1 MAAAGISSARQRNPR
16 GFMALLS
23 SAACEWFLMFL
34 LFVDAALSYLL
45 TKFARYCELQTP
57 CLLCSRL
64 DHVFGNKKPGYY
76 QSLLCSNHREEIS
89 SLVYCHV
96 HGNLADVRGMCE
108 ECFVSLASENRLTMN
123 KTWMDMYTKKN
134 PLASSLGPWSCSC
147 CNKSWKT
154 RSSPQKLVQLTPVG
168 CGASTVSVKSPLP
181 RTPGCSQ
188 FNKQDSFKKI
198 RDQLSGPKSPCSPGK
213 IGVNHLSNVGYT
225 ELKLTSDSESEV
237 ASDDEGGY
245 YGLCRTNSS
254 NSGNGGHPAKTFVQK
269 SSTDG
274 VALGKTHQS
283 AEPDQFDL
291 DQSMQFNANK
301 DSILISHRN
310 HSLGEL
316 DWEPFSPKPHSPIM
330 PKVMPLDDTPQLSEV
345 SEVPHASGEISK
357 PNISHFHMSGPSS
370 LSDCIPFTSL
380 PSSPSAVKIPE
391 VNMTDSNHKGHNS
404 VINDTTVTTGNSDDR
419 ASETPTH
426 MNLVDASAVRYRDG
440 EIYHM
445 PAEQF
450 VSSSDSPRIAEEA
463 KSLLQTSAPE
473 MDFLKNRAYDHHD
486 DIQRSDGSSFDG
498 KHVLQKTT
506 SLERSESGS
515 ESGDGFIL
523 SEIEGESMVDRLQR
537 QVEHDQKA
545 LKDLY
550 KELEEERN
558 AAAIAANEAMAMINR
573 LQEEKAALHMK
584 ASQHLRMMEEQA
596 EYDME
601 ALERAN
607 DLLVEKDKETQDLE
621 AQLEQYRKMYS
632 DGSGVSD
639 LQKDDFK
646 LKGSKGIVENHTVA
660 QVENNRIRFC
670 DSKAAK
676 KSLVLNFKNEKI
688 YISP

>member
-1 MAAAGISSARQRNPR
+1 
-16 GFMALLS
+16 
-23 SAACEWFLMFL
+23 
-34 LFVDAALSYLL
+34 
-45 TKFARYCELQTP
+45 
-57 CLLCSRL
+57 
-64 DHVFGNKKPGYY
+64 
-76 QSLLCSNHREEIS
+76 
-89 SLVYCHV
+89 
-96 HGNLADVRGMCE
+96 
-108 ECFVSLASENRLTMN
+108 
-123 KTWMDMYTKKN
+123 
-134 PLASSLGPWSCSC
+134 
-147 CNKSWKT
+147 
-154 RSSPQKLVQLTPVG
+154 
-168 CGASTVSVKSPLP
+168 
-181 RTPGCSQ
+181 
-188 FNKQDSFKKI
+188 
-198 RDQLSGPKSPCSPGK
+198 
-213 IGVNHLSNVGYT
+213 
-225 ELKLTSDSESEV
+225 
-237 ASDDEGGY
+237 
-245 YGLCRTNSS
+245 
-254 NSGNGGHPAKTFVQK
+254 
-269 SSTDG
+269 
-274 VALGKTHQS
+274 
-283 AEPDQFDL
+283 
-291 DQSMQFNANK
+291 
-301 DSILISHRN
+301 
-310 HSLGEL
+310 
-316 DWEPFSPKPHSPIM
+316 
-330 PKVMPLDDTPQLSEV
+330 
-345 SEVPHASGEISK
+345 
-357 PNISHFHMSGPSS
+357 
-370 LSDCIPFTSL
+370 
-380 PSSPSAVKIPE
+380 
-391 VNMTDSNHKGHNS
+391 MTDSNHKGHNS
-404 VINDTTVTTGNSDDR
+404 VIDDTTVTTGNSDDR

-426 MNLVDASAVRYRDG
+426 MNLVDASAVRYIDG

-450 VSSSDSPRIAEEA
+450 VSSSGSPRIAEEA

>member
-16 GFMALLS
+16 GYMALLS

-89 SLVYCHV
+89 SLVHCYI

-108 ECFVSLASENRLTMN
+108 ECFVSLAAENRLTMN
-123 KTWMDMYTKKN
+123 KSWMDMYMKKN
-134 PLASSLGPWSCSC
+134 PLASSSGPWRCSC
-147 CNKSWKT
+147 CNKSWKA
-154 RSSPQKLVQLTPVG
+154 RSSAQKLVQLTPVG
-168 CGASTVSVKSPLP
+168 CGASTASVKPHLP
-181 RTPGCSQ
+181 RTPDHSW
-188 FNKQDSFKKI
+188 FNRQDSFKKI

-213 IGVNHLSNVGYT
+213 IGVDRLSNVGYT
-225 ELKLTSDSESEV
+225 ELKFSSDSESEV
-237 ASDDEGGY
+237 ASDDEDGY
-245 YGLCRTNSS
+245 YGLCGTNYS
-254 NSGNGGHPAKTFVQK
+254 NSRNGGHPAKMFVQK
-269 SSTDG
+269 SSTHG
-274 VALGKTHQS
+274 VALGKTRRQS

-291 DQSMQFNANK
+291 DQSMQLNANK
-301 DSILISHRN
+301 DSVLISHIK
-310 HSLGEL
+310 HGLGER

-330 PKVMPLDDTPQLSEV
+330 PKVMPLDDTPQLSGV
-345 SEVPHASGEISK
+345 SEVPYASREISK
-357 PNISHFHMSGPSS
+357 PNISHFHMSGPSL
-370 LSDCIPFTSL
+370 LSDLTNL
-380 PSSPSAVKIPE
+380 PSSPTTVKIPE

-419 ASETPTH
+419 ASVTPNH
-426 MNLVDASAVRYRDG
+426 MNLVDASAMSYRDG

-445 PAEQF
+445 PAEQSG
-450 VSSSDSPRIAEEA
+450 SSSGSPRMAEDA

-473 MDFLKNRAYDHHD
+473 MDFLKNRRAYGHHD

-506 SLERSESGS
+506 SLEKSECGS
-515 ESGDGFIL
+515 ECMDVFIL
-523 SEIEGESMVDRLQR
+523 SDIEDESMVDRLKR

-545 LKDLY
+545 LKNLY

-558 AAAIAANEAMAMINR
+558 AAASAANEAMAMITR
-573 LQEEKAALHMK
+573 LQEEKATLHME

-607 DLLVEKDKETQDLE
+607 DMLAEKDKETQDLE
-621 AQLEQYRKMYS
+621 AQLEQYRKMYRE
-632 DGSGVSD
+632 GSVVSD
-639 LQKDDFK
+639 LQKDEI
-646 LKGSKGIVENHTVA
+646 GSKGIVENHSVA
-660 QVENNRIRFC
+660 QVENNRIQFC
-670 DSKAAK
+670 DLKADK
-676 KSLVLNFKNEKI
+676 KSSVLNFKNEKI
-688 YISP
+688 YTSP